1 MLIIFILNNLKY
13 RYLLKILCDLV
24 IPDFKQI
31 IYNINFM
38 DFLKLQPITNQ
49 PQSYILLDFITN
61 LLISNSYNSI
71 LMTRDC
77 IIKRAHFI
85 HFTIIVGEET
95 TFFFDDIYQYYRLLI
110 YIILTF
116 NIIKIPYSINF
127 LTIFSMDFNN
137 GNQIFI
143 FDLI

>member
-1 MLIIFILNNLKY
+1 
-13 RYLLKILCDLV
+13 
-24 IPDFKQI
+24 
-31 IYNINFM
+31 
-38 DFLKLQPITNQ
+38 
-49 PQSYILLDFITN
+49 
-61 LLISNSYNSI
+61 
-71 LMTRDC
+71 MTRDC

-143 FDLI
+143 FDLILFFIIIHLETNQIANFDSNNMVVQNI